1 MSATKSAK
9 VIGIVSLAILV
20 LSALLLAALGT
31 PIFFVLQGQ
40 DQITC
45 ASTTRITVPPLYR
58 VIYLSVM
65 AVLTLAAV
73 LVRRKASTM
82 GSKISVAASTAS
94 LVLMLIDILLYAAI
108 DLGAFN
114 R

>member
-1 MSATKSAK
+1 MSATKNIK
-9 VIGIVSLAILV
+9 VIGSASLAILV
-20 LSALLLAALGT
+20 LSALLLAVLSR
-31 PIFFVLQGQ
+31 PIFFLLQGQ

-45 ASTTRITVPPLYR
+45 ASGASVTVLPLYR
-58 VIYLSVM
+58 VIYLSIM

-82 GSKISVAASTAS
+82 GSKMSVVASRVS
-94 LVLMLIDILLYAAI
+94 LVLMLINILLYAAI